1 MPYFYE
7 NQTLYIMIKRL
18 KMLAL
23 MAMLLFVTVCVEA
36 ENISFLY
43 ADSNKNL
50 GNNGPRR
57 EPAKA
62 PFVAVL
68 DEESRTIVLSNLP
81 DVTPSYIIYNDGG
94 DEVDSGELMVVDNGM
109 AEINLYL
116 LSEGEYSIIVDING
130 VMYEGRFGLML
141 MNTSV
146 INDES

>member
-1 MPYFYE
+1 
-7 NQTLYIMIKRL
+7 
-18 KMLAL
+18 

-43 ADSNKNL
+43 ADSNKTL
-50 GNNGPRR
+50 GINGPRR

-116 LSEGEYSIIVDING
+116 LSEGEYSIIVDSNG